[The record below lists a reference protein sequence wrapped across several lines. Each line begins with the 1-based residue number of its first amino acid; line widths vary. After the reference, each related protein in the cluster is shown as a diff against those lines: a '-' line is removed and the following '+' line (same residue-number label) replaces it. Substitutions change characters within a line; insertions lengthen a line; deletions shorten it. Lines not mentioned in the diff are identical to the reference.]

1 MAQFPLGF
9 TYILEYILVGVEGSR
24 QRVLRDLTLPPQVP
38 PEVDE
43 EGFTVRP
50 DVSHNNILSVTVSP
64 WGEPGPGPCPV
75 LGG

>member
-9 TYILEYILVGVEGSR
+9 TYILEQDKGS
-24 QRVLRDLTLPPQVP
+24 LRDLTLPPQVP

-64 WGEPGPGPCPV
+64 WRGPGPGHYPV
-75 LGG
+75 